1 MDDDLIKTI
10 IGRFDRNTF
19 EAFFQRL
26 LNESEL
32 YSGKIEK
39 LSHIDDR
46 IFECP
51 PERFYQSADAF
62 LMCYAPSTVFTKFT
76 PDNLDLTELR
86 DLMSKYISKRKYD
99 LWLPV
104 EGVTLYAVNNFDTY
118 KLGIDDEELLSLY
131 EKELSSMLPNSAYRI
146 GAGNINTFIKGDAK
160 NGAVVLNNLHNFLT
174 ENDDGIC
181 ISLSD
186 RGIHTSRFIAENE
199 FAGVTRKSMSLIQP
213 TLKKVIAANDVLVEF
228 NKLIFSDAKESHLEE
243 FLRQH
248 YQQIFGGKYDR
259 ISTQLWLRFPD
270 LDIGKKDRRL
280 DIFMRNTLIGD
291 WELFELKRSNIEL
304 SKSVSD
310 VPMFV
315 SAVHDAI
322 TQVRNYKRLLEQ
334 DKVKRALAD
343 EGIEYYEPEINLVI
357 GKKPS
362 IPTYQWRRLLTD
374 NRSDIRITTYDM
386 LCEEAKQRLADA
398 ENILQCTSDFKL
410 PYRL

>member
-1 MDDDLIKTI
+1 MDDDLIKSI
-10 IGRFDRNTF
+10 IGRFDRNAF
-19 EAFFQRL
+19 EAFFKRL
-26 LNESEL
+26 LSNSEL

-62 LMCYAPSTVFTKFT
+62 LMCYAPFTVFENFT
-76 PDNLDLTELR
+76 LDNLDLTELR

-99 LWLPV
+99 PWLPV
-104 EGVTLYAVNNFDTY
+104 DGVTLYAINNFDTE

-131 EKELSSMLPNSAYRI
+131 KKELTSMLPNNTYGI
-146 GAGNINTFIKGDAK
+146 GAGNINTFIKASAK
-160 NGAVVLNNLHNFLT
+160 NQAVVWDNLHNFLT

-181 ISLSD
+181 ISLTDS
-186 RGIHTSRFIAENE
+186 GIHTSRFIAQNE
-199 FAGVTRKSMSLIQP
+199 FSGVTRKSMSLIQP
-213 TLKKVIAANDVLVEF
+213 TLKKVIVANDVLVEF

-248 YQQIFGGKYDR
+248 YQEIFGGKYDK
-259 ISTQLWLRFPD
+259 ISTQLWLKFPD

-291 WELFELKRSNIEL
+291 WELFELKRSNIDL
-304 SKSVSD
+304 SKSISD

-322 TQVRNYKRLLEQ
+322 AQVKNYKRLLEQ

-343 EGIEYYEPEINLVI
+343 EGIEYYEPNINLVI

-362 IPTYQWRRLLTD
+362 IPIYQWRRLLAD
-374 NRSDIRITTYDM
+374 NQSDIRLTTYDM
-386 LCEEAKQRLADA
+386 LYEEAKQRLADA
-398 ENILQCTSDFKL
+398 ENILHCTHRF
-410 PYRL
+410 